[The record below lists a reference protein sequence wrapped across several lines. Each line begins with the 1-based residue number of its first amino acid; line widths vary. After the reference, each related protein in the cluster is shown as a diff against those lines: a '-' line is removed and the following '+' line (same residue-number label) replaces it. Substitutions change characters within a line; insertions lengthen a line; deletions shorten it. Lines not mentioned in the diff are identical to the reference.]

1 MVPFVIRTGE
11 QALTVPQEGQLMAGN
26 AQRQATLDALPGE
39 LPALESLPVIPKEQ
53 LHEKVSKA
61 IVDQILTGLLA
72 PGQRLPSERELARAL
87 DVSRPSLREAL
98 GALQTLGVVETR
110 HGSGS
115 WISADALDALA
126 HHPDGALDLGVSPVM
141 LLEARFVIE
150 PSIASLAAERFV
162 PDGELERLLEM
173 MHEARDWEN
182 PTDRATWSDGDRWYH
197 QRLATHTH
205 NAVLVAAADYI
216 ASVQAQALWRRLR
229 DDTFTVPG
237 RIARA
242 IDEHERIFQAVSHR
256 RPDAA
261 AAAARDHLQA
271 VRDSMGLD

>member
-1 MVPFVIRTGE
+1 
-11 QALTVPQEGQLMAGN
+11 MAE
-26 AQRQATLDALPGE
+26 AAPPPVLLDLSTE
-39 LPALESLPVIPKEQ
+39 LPNLESLRSIPKEQ

-110 HGSGS
+110 HGSGA

-126 HHPDGALDLGVSPVM
+126 HHPEGALDLGVSPVM
-141 LLEARFVIE
+141 LLEARFAIE
-150 PSIASLAAERFV
+150 PEIASLAAERFV
-162 PDGELERLLEM
+162 HDPELDRLIAM
-173 MHEARDWEN
+173 MDAARDWEN
-182 PTDRATWSDGDRWYH
+182 PIHRATWSDGDRWYH
-197 QRLATHTH
+197 QRIATHTH
-205 NAVLVAAADYI
+205 NAVLIAAADYV

-229 DDTFTVPG
+229 DDTFTTPG
-237 RIARA
+237 RIPRA
-242 IDEHERIFQAVSHR
+242 IEEHERIYQAIVAR
-256 RPDAA
+256 DAGAA
-261 AAAARDHLQA
+261 AAAAREHLTA

>member
-1 MVPFVIRTGE
+1 LAAVI
-11 QALTVPQEGQLMAGN
+11 VMAR
-26 AQRQATLDALPGE
+26 AERQTAVLALPPE
-39 LPALESLPVIPKEQ
+39 LPDLESLPSIPKEQ

-98 GALQTLGVVETR
+98 GALQTLGIVETR

-115 WISADALDALA
+115 WISTDALDALA

-141 LLEARFVIE
+141 LLEARVVIE
-150 PSIASLAAERFV
+150 PAIASLAAVRFV
-162 PDGELERLLEM
+162 PDPELDRLILM

-182 PTDRATWSDGDRWYH
+182 PVHRATWSDGDRWYH
-197 QRLATHTH
+197 QRIATHTH

-229 DDTFTVPG
+229 DETFTVPG
-237 RIARA
+237 RIPRA
-242 IDEHERIFQAVSHR
+242 IEEHELIYKAIVDRDPEAAA
-256 RPDAA
+256 DAA
-261 AAAARDHLQA
+261 RGHLEA